1 MTAHPVPFAKPRF
14 ALNAALRNR
23 SYFLIARTGLTE
35 RFLLLYPEKD
45 TESSQTAGERLWP
58 KEAEGEDCMKKKKA
72 AIIWLLAAVLLA
84 AGCSGGFDAS
94 MYVRGALNNIYL
106 GDPTEYMELVDITEE
121 EAAEEYEQGIE
132 VEADYFLQYYGIGEV
147 SDEVYQQIVDMYKTI
162 YQQSRFEVQEA
173 VRNGDDYNV
182 EVLISPIDV
191 IVNSEEDISA
201 AVDEFVASVDP
212 ADYPDD
218 LSINDAL
225 AQLVVDVIN
234 ENMPELGWLDQKSVI
249 VKVEKDEA
257 GYYGLSSDAI
267 SQLDQDIIA
276 Y

>member
-1 MTAHPVPFAKPRF
+1 
-14 ALNAALRNR
+14 
-23 SYFLIARTGLTE
+23 
-35 RFLLLYPEKD
+35 
-45 TESSQTAGERLWP
+45 
-58 KEAEGEDCMKKKKA
+58 MKKKRV
-72 AIIWLLAAVLLA
+72 AIICVLAAVLLL
-84 AGCSGGFDAS
+84 AGCGGGFDAS
-94 MYVRGALNNIYL
+94 GYVRGVLNNIYL
-106 GDPTEYMELVDITEE
+106 GDSAEYTKMVDITEE

-132 VEADYFLQYYGIGEV
+132 VEADFFLQYYGIGEV
-147 SDEVYQQIVDMYKTI
+147 SDDVYQQIVDMYKTI
-162 YQQSRFEVQEA
+162 YQQSKFEVQEA
-173 VRNGDDYNV
+173 IKNGDDYNV

-201 AVDEFVASVDP
+201 AVDEFVAAADP

-225 AQLVVDVIN
+225 ARIVVDVIN
-234 ENMPELGWLDQKSVI
+234 GNMPELGWQDQKSII
-249 VKVEKDEA
+249 VKVEKDDA

>member
-1 MTAHPVPFAKPRF
+1 
-14 ALNAALRNR
+14 
-23 SYFLIARTGLTE
+23 
-35 RFLLLYPEKD
+35 
-45 TESSQTAGERLWP
+45 
-58 KEAEGEDCMKKKKA
+58 MKKRG
-72 AIIWLLAAVLLA
+72 AIVWVLAAVLLL
-84 AGCSGGFDAS
+84 AGCGGGFDATK
-94 MYVRGALNNIYL
+94 YVRGALNNIYL
-106 GDPTEYMELVDITEE
+106 GDPTECMEQVEITEE

-132 VEADYFLQYYGIGEV
+132 VEADFLLQYYGIGEV

-162 YQQSRFEVQEA
+162 YQQSKFEVQEA
-173 VRNGDDYNV
+173 VKNGDDYNV

-201 AVDEFVASVDP
+201 AVDEFVESADP

-225 AQLVVDVIN
+225 AQIVVDTISAN
-234 ENMPELGWLDQKSVI
+234 IPDLGWQDQISVI
-249 VKVEKDEA
+249 VKVEKDDA

-267 SQLDQDIIA
+267 SQLDQDMIA